1 MSDDEIKRI
10 LENENFDVFQY
21 SILFEVY
28 YVCIS
33 NYEHKN
39 FIQNLRTIVKLKI
52 NHIKS
57 YSALELE
64 KIGLF
69 ISWDRIKD
77 NLNYAFTN
85 SLFYNN
91 EYVY

>member
-1 MSDDEIKRI
+1 MNIRI
-10 LENENFDVFQY
+10 LFKICELLL
-21 SILFEVY
+21 I
-28 YVCIS
+28 
-33 NYEHKN
+33 
-39 FIQNLRTIVKLKI
+39 LKI

-69 ISWDRIKD
+69 ISGDRIKD